1 MVNKEAI
8 EVKFVPDSKA
18 IDELRN
24 TQAQSGIAATDA
36 NSKAANAEA
45 DKKEKEKTNKQIGQV
60 QSALNSAADI
70 TSSILTETFNVIQQL
85 YERLKKSSPL
95 LETIETLFNLAMTL
109 LFMPLG
115 NALGEVILPS
125 VIDLVDNIL
134 SMWELFD
141 EQFNQGD
148 LSGMLTT
155 IFTTGVNYIGQ
166 FIESIGEK
174 LMTQGGLLGG
184 IGRLLNVIGEFLK
197 GDMASVLGTL
207 VKIGT
212 WVIDH
217 VKELV
222 SLIVAFKAASFA
234 MDVTKVGLMMTQIQA
249 TVSSGGLLG
258 SGVSWGWGT
267 ALGGTAAAL
276 AAGAAVGTASGVAT
290 FGILSSLG
298 LAEGGYVPATEGG
311 QLIPLGDRGEGE
323 YVIPESKVGSMTGA
337 QNITNNFYGYTQA
350 ELVQIVKETLRDEL
364 LSSKYTAGGL

>member
-1 MVNKEAI
+1 MVE
-8 EVKFVPDSKA
+8 ERVKVKLELDGSGFED
-18 IDELRN
+18 LRN
-24 TQAQSGIAATDA
+24 MQAQSGIAAADA
-36 NSKAANAEA
+36 NARTA
-45 DKKEKEKTNKQIGQV
+45 DTTKEEEKRNEKTNKQIGQV
-60 QSALNSAADI
+60 QSALNSAAEI
-70 TSSILTETFNVIQQL
+70 TSGILTETFNVIQQL

-184 IGRLLNVIGEFLK
+184 IGRLLNVIGEFLR

-207 VKIGT
+207 VRIGT

-234 MDVTKVGLMMTQIQA
+234 MDITKIGLMMTQIQ
-249 TVSSGGLLG
+249 T
-258 SGVSWGWGT
+258 
-267 ALGGTAAAL
+267 TAAAGSLISGKVFGSAVGTVGIASSL
-276 AAGAAVGTASGVAT
+276 ATGAAVGAASGVAT
-290 FGILSSLG
+290 YGVLSSLG
-298 LAEGGYVPATEGG
+298 LAEGGYVPATDGG